1 MKFFINFLTFFR
13 LFSGPI
19 ILAMLLL
26 SFHPAIA
33 FILFVMAS
41 LSDYFDGYLARKHSL
56 ESTLGE
62 VLDPIADK
70 ILTLFLIITLIL
82 YFKSMY
88 IAMVGAV
95 ILSRE
100 FWVSALRDLNARNNY
115 SDATKVTFL
124 AKLKTSS
131 QFLTFGSFLFGIL
144 IDNSLILFLSNFFL
158 FGSMIL
164 SLQTALNY
172 TKATFDIDS

>member
-1 MKFFINFLTFFR
+1 MKFFSNFLTFFR

-19 ILAMLLL
+19 IFAMILV
-26 SFHPAIA
+26 SFHPLIA

-41 LSDYFDGYLARKHSL
+41 FSDYFDGYLARKYSL

-70 ILTLFLIITLIL
+70 ILTLFLIITLIV
-82 YFKSMY
+82 YFKSPY
-88 IAMVGAV
+88 IAILGAV

-100 FWVSALRDLNARNNY
+100 FWVSALRDLNARNNRL
-115 SDATKVTFL
+115 DATKVTFL

-131 QFLTFGSFLFGIL
+131 QFITFGSFLLGIL
-144 IDNSLILFLSNFFL
+144 INNPLIIFISNILLFVA
-158 FGSMIL
+158 MIL

-172 TKATFDIDS
+172 TKATFKA

>member
-1 MKFFINFLTFFR
+1 
-13 LFSGPI
+13 
-19 ILAMLLL
+19 
-26 SFHPAIA
+26 
-33 FILFVMAS
+33 
-41 LSDYFDGYLARKHSL
+41 
-56 ESTLGE
+56 
-62 VLDPIADK
+62 
-70 ILTLFLIITLIL
+70 
-82 YFKSMY
+82 
-88 IAMVGAV
+88 MVGAV

-115 SDATKVTFL
+115 PDATKVTFL